1 MDAVMNADGDT
12 VKAQLVIQEISAAC
26 EWPKLTIHIPAAW
39 PLQLV
44 TTEKDLM
51 SSVEELQKK
60 NHIFG
65 ELHVVE
71 GLTDPVQE
79 QEVLEHSPYA
89 FPGGDQDIVE

>member
-1 MDAVMNADGDT
+1 
-12 VKAQLVIQEISAAC
+12 
-26 EWPKLTIHIPAAW
+26 
-39 PLQLV
+39 
-44 TTEKDLM
+44 M
-51 SSVEELQKK
+51 SPVEELQKK

-89 FPGGDQDIVE
+89 FPGGDQDIVEQELHEGRVQCGEVIEVDDMDDSDDEDYNEDPDAHIT